1 MSYLENF
8 RKKFSKRDMF
18 FCFFQSY
25 NELACRTCQENIKFT
40 SRASIPI
47 LTNDQSLMKEV
58 FFMKKSRKLFIV
70 TALIMALG
78 FIVPVLQGSTALDA
92 GTVLGYTLPPADT
105 FGLW

>member
-1 MSYLENF
+1 
-8 RKKFSKRDMF
+8 
-18 FCFFQSY
+18 
-25 NELACRTCQENIKFT
+25 
-40 SRASIPI
+40 
-47 LTNDQSLMKEV
+47 
-58 FFMKKSRKLFIV
+58 MKKSRKLFIV